1 MEKETLDEKI
11 EILQKKA
18 EKENLEIEKRET
30 LKEEAER
37 IKNETAY
44 EDEDLEKE
52 FDFDL
57 KLNTLSDSIKDSRN
71 EPVISIGQVA
81 EMFKECWNS
90 EDIKSLVK
98 ELLNLL

>member
-44 EDEDLEKE
+44 EEEKE
-52 FDFDL
+52 FGFGL
-57 KLNTLSDSIKDSRN
+57 KLNTLSESIKDSRN
-71 EPVISIGQVA
+71 EPVISIRQVA
-81 EMFKECWNS
+81 EMFKEHWNS